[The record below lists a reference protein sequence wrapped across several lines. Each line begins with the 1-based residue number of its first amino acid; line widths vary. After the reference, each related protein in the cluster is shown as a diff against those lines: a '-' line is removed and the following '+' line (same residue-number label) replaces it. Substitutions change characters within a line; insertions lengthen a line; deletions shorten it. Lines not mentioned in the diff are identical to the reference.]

1 MVETSKPDPDKI
13 RQKVQ
18 FLRDAL
24 RQLEQIRER
33 GEPEVVGDPI
43 LQAAAIRYLQV
54 GIEAVLDTANH
65 IIARGGLGLPKTY
78 HEALELLFQEGI
90 LPAEK
95 AGDFGEMV
103 GFRNRAVH
111 LYQQIEP
118 AEVWKILEEDLEDF
132 ELFIRAMVE
141 RYL

>member
-1 MVETSKPDPDKI
+1 MAETNKPDPEKI

-24 RQLEQIRER
+24 RQLNLIRER
-33 GEPEVVGDPI
+33 GEAELIGDPI
-43 LQAAAIRYLQV
+43 LQAAAIRYIQV
-54 GIEAVLDTANH
+54 GIEAILDTANH
-65 IIARGGLGLPKTY
+65 IIARQGLGLPKSY
-78 HEALELLFQEGI
+78 RESLELLTQEGI
-90 LPAEK
+90 LPGEK
-95 AGDFGEMV
+95 GEDFVAMV

-118 AEVWKILEEDLEDF
+118 GEVWKILEEDLGDF
-132 ELFIRAMVE
+132 ELFIHTMAE

>member
-1 MVETSKPDPDKI
+1 MTENSKPDPEKI

-33 GEPEVVGDPI
+33 GEPELRGDPI

-54 GIEAVLDTANH
+54 GIEAILDTANH
-65 IIARGGLGLPKTY
+65 IIARKGLGLPKSY
-78 HEALELLFQEGI
+78 QESLELLIREEI
-90 LPAEK
+90 LPTEK
-95 AGDFGEMV
+95 AEDFAQMV

-118 AEVWKILEEDLEDF
+118 EEVWKILEEDLEDF

>member
-1 MVETSKPDPDKI
+1 MAENSKPDPEKI

-33 GEPEVVGDPI
+33 GEPELSRDPI

-65 IIARGGLGLPKTY
+65 IIARQGLGLPKTY
-78 HEALELLFQEGI
+78 QEALELLFREGI
-90 LPAEK
+90 LPTEK
-95 AGDFGEMV
+95 AEDFAQMV

-118 AEVWKILEEDLEDF
+118 EEVWKILEEDLEDF